1 MAAGEVELPIKAGI
15 ISEAEILGEIGQ
27 LILGQ
32 KQGRTADSEITIYDA
47 TGMALLD
54 LAAAKA
60 ALDAAE
66 ERQLGQTAEL

>member
-1 MAAGEVELPIKAGI
+1 MAAGEVELPIKADI

>member
-1 MAAGEVELPIKAGI
+1 MELPIKADI

>member
-1 MAAGEVELPIKAGI
+1 MAAGEVELPIKADI

-66 ERQLGQTAEL
+66 ERKLGQTAEL